1 MTVKTGHYD
10 RIKRL
15 VTVTIPGRESVFCE
29 FNLVKSLMIKPAE
42 FVYSFIH
49 VTLSY
54 DFFLTLGACEKIF
67 KEINF
72 LRGKNSRILL
82 LGVLSEF

>member
-1 MTVKTGHYD
+1 
-10 RIKRL
+10 
-15 VTVTIPGRESVFCE
+15 
-29 FNLVKSLMIKPAE
+29 MIKPAE

-72 LRGKNSRILL
+72 LRGKNSRMGFFFEILTQMWWAAKKVRGRIL
-82 LGVLSEF
+82 DIETVQ